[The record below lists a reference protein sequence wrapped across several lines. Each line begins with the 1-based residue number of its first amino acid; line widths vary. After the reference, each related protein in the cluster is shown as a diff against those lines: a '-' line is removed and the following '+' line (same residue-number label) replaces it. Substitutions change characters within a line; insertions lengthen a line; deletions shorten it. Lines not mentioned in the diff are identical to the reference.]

1 MAHANKA
8 EMINKRRSQIHMRDF
23 PLNALMETRTSLCLT
38 FVRYFA
44 PFWSRFWLCWAIISL
59 AQP

>member
-1 MAHANKA
+1 
-8 EMINKRRSQIHMRDF
+8 MRDF

-44 PFWSRFWLCWAIISL
+44 SFWLCWAIISL

>member
-8 EMINKRRSQIHMRDF
+8 APINKRRSQIHMRDF
-23 PLNALMETRTSLCLT
+23 PLNALMETRTSLFLT

-44 PFWSRFWLCWAIISL
+44 LF
-59 AQP
+59 